1 MGGCCSSNDSV
12 DGKANSRTGGYRPP
26 KNNWGG
32 GKALGGSSGNAVG
45 KSPEQIRAAA
55 LDAAEQRRQQ
65 NTKGVDS
72 NRHKREAL
80 VGKILSYYA
89 SAGKDPPIGLS
100 ASQDINA
107 LKKHLEHAKTLK

>member
-12 DGKANSRTGGYRPP
+12 DGKANNRTGGYRPP

-55 LDAAEQRRQQ
+55 LDAAEQRRQK

-72 NRHKREAL
+72 E
-80 VGKILSYYA
+80 
-89 SAGKDPPIGLS
+89 SA
-100 ASQDINA
+100 
-107 LKKHLEHAKTLK
+107 